1 MPLPKQNNKR
11 EARRQARQYA
21 LQAIYAWQLSNN
33 SLSQVASHFLSA
45 PRMQE
50 TDSVYFNDL
59 LAGVLQ
65 THATLDQ
72 QLQPHL
78 TRSLQELDPIEKA
91 ILRLALYELTQ
102 HREIPYKVVI
112 NEAIELA
119 KCFGAQESH
128 KFINGVLD
136 NIQKSA
142 ARQQAVGSRQPCG
155 EQ

>member
-1 MPLPKQNNKR
+1 MEPPKQNNKMM
-11 EARRQARQYA
+11 ARRQARQYA

-33 SLSQVASHFLSA
+33 TLSQVASHFLSV
-45 PRMQE
+45 PGMQE
-50 TDSVYFNDL
+50 ADSAYFNDL
-59 LAGVLQ
+59 LAGVVQ
-65 THATLDQ
+65 SHATLDR

-78 TRSLQELDPIEKA
+78 ARSLQELDPVEKA
-91 ILRLALYELTQ
+91 ILRLALYELTEHQ
-102 HREIPYKVVI
+102 EVPYKVVI

-142 ARQQAVGSRQPCG
+142 ARQQAVGSRQ
-155 EQ
+155 

>member
-1 MPLPKQNNKR
+1 MEPPKQNNKMM
-11 EARRQARQYA
+11 ARRQARQYA

-33 SLSQVASHFLSA
+33 TLSQVAAHFLSA
-45 PRMQE
+45 PGMQEMQE
-50 TDSVYFNDL
+50 TDSAYFNDL
-59 LAGVLQ
+59 LAGVVQ
-65 THATLDQ
+65 THTTLDQ

-78 TRSLQELDPIEKA
+78 ARSLQELDPVEKA

-102 HREIPYKVVI
+102 HQEVPYKVVI

-142 ARQQAVGSRQPCG
+142 IRRQTADSR
-155 EQ
+155 